1 MRNCE
6 AIRLDHDRHLTQ
18 LATKEF
24 DELFRALG
32 VTKPAGPR
40 THIEICMTTHEI
52 ELKALM
58 LASLDG
64 DAASHRALLDQLSR
78 RLRAYFKGKLAGFGR
93 GASEAEDLVQE
104 AVLAI
109 HIKRH
114 TYNPTEPL
122 TPWVHAIARYKLIDF
137 LRRTRTSMADVP
149 LDEADN
155 VLAQDDNVSAEST
168 YDVRRLME
176 RLPKNMRSAIEAVKL
191 EGRSIAEAAER
202 CGISESGVKMNIH
215 RGLKALAALIAR
227 ETRT

>member
-1 MRNCE
+1 
-6 AIRLDHDRHLTQ
+6 
-18 LATKEF
+18 
-24 DELFRALG
+24 
-32 VTKPAGPR
+32 
-40 THIEICMTTHEI
+40 MTTHEI

-78 RLRAYFKGKLAGFGR
+78 RLRAYYKGKLAAIGR

-114 TYNPTEPL
+114 TYSPAEPL

-137 LRRTRTSMADVP
+137 LRRTRTSISDVP
-149 LDEADN
+149 IDEADTIM
-155 VLAQDDNVSAEST
+155 AHDDNVDAEST
-168 YDVRRLME
+168 YDVKRLME
-176 RLPKNMRSAIEAVKL
+176 RLPKNMRCAIEAVKL
-191 EGRSIAEAAER
+191 DGQSVAEAAEK
-202 CGISESGVKMNIH
+202 CGISESGVKVNIH
-215 RGLKALAALIAR
+215 RGLKTLAALIAR

>member
-1 MRNCE
+1 
-6 AIRLDHDRHLTQ
+6 
-18 LATKEF
+18 
-24 DELFRALG
+24 
-32 VTKPAGPR
+32 
-40 THIEICMTTHEI
+40 MTTHET

-64 DAASHRALLDQLSR
+64 DAASHRALLERLSR
-78 RLRAYFKGKLAGFGR
+78 RLRAYYKGKLARIGR
-93 GASEAEDLVQE
+93 DATEAEDLVQE

-114 TYNPTEPL
+114 TYDPVEPL

-137 LRRTRTSMADVP
+137 LRRTRSSLADVP
-149 LDEADN
+149 IDEADQMI
-155 VLAQDDNVSAEST
+155 AHDDNVDAEST

-176 RLPKNMRSAIEAVKL
+176 RLPKNMRCAIEAVKL
-191 EGRSIAEAAER
+191 DGQSIAEAAQR

-215 RGLKALAALIAR
+215 RGLKALAALIAQ